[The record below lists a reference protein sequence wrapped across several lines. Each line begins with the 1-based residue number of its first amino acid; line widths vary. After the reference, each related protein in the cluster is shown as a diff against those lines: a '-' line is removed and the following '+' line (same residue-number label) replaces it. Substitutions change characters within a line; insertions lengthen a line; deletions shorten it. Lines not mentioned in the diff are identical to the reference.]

1 MSKSSMY
8 LQIYYVSS
16 NIRIMYV
23 QMYISL
29 DVSIIICIYMSF
41 MSVSSDVG
49 MFHYLEMAS
58 FMITYQKTDWLE
70 EARHG

>member
-1 MSKSSMY
+1 MY
-8 LQIYYVSS
+8 LHV
-16 NIRIMYV
+16 
-23 QMYISL
+23 
-29 DVSIIICIYMSF
+29 F

-70 EARHG
+70 EARHGWFIHETKRQVLQNFPRRMNTSYMAGALEPVL

>member
-1 MSKSSMY
+1 
-8 LQIYYVSS
+8 
-16 NIRIMYV
+16 MYV

-29 DVSIIICIYMSF
+29 DVSIIICIYTSF